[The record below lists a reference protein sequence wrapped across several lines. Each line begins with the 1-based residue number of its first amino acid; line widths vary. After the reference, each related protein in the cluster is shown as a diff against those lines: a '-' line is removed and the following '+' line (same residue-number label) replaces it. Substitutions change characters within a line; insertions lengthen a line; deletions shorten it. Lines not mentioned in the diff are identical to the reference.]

1 MAKNVTQK
9 LIESHWV
16 EGRIN
21 PREEIGLPRFA
32 RPQRV
37 RKTEPVLA
45 YFVVSENQEVVMALT
60 IKPEKLLINH
70 EWVEAQNGK
79 RFDVVN
85 PVTEQKITDV
95 AEGDKADADS
105 AVRVA
110 REAAIW
116 RNNENCWPGLSG
128 ISLLK
133 NPLRL
138 THCYTRRTGR

>member
-9 LIESHWV
+9 LLESHWV

-79 RFDVVN
+79 RFEVVN
-85 PVTEQKITDV
+85 P
-95 AEGDKADADS
+95 
-105 AVRVA
+105 
-110 REAAIW
+110 AIA
-116 RNNENCWPGLSG
+116 G
-128 ISLLK
+128 ISMLK

-138 THCYTRRTGR
+138 THCYTRRAGR